1 MIRRLKNLGANSE
14 ELLDVYM
21 KQVRSVLELAV
32 PVWQP
37 GLTQLET
44 QQIER
49 VQKCAMHIILG
60 ENYTDYYDALET
72 MNCDTLVS
80 RRIKLCE
87 NFARKASKSTRYRNW
102 FTLKTTSPPTINTRQ
117 HKKELNKY
125 LPVQTRTCRYK
136 NSPLPYLTDI
146 LNKIK

>member
-14 ELLDVYM
+14 ELLGVYI

-72 MNCDTLVS
+72 LNCDTLVS

-87 NFARKASKSTRYRNW
+87 NFARKASKSTRYMNW

>member
-1 MIRRLKNLGANSE
+1 MIRRLKNLGANNE
-14 ELLDVYM
+14 ELLDVYI

-60 ENYTDYYDALET
+60 ENYIDYYDASEKL
-72 MNCDTLVS
+72 NCDTLVS
-80 RRIKLCE
+80 RRIKLCNKFKKE
-87 NFARKASKSTRYRNW
+87 ASKSTRYRIW
-102 FTLKTTSPPTINTRQ
+102 FTLKTTSPPVINTRQ
-117 HKKELNKY
+117 NKKELTSANKTQQKQ
-125 LPVQTRTCRYK
+125 VNTN
-136 NSPLPYLTDI
+136 NSIPTFSL
-146 LNKIK
+146 